1 MTDKELDELTERVH
15 HALDVPEPSP
25 LFWDHF
31 PNRVRAA
38 IDAAPRAEAAP
49 WWKRRAFALAMAVMI
64 AGAASFWAWSR
75 LAPSDAPADAP
86 VAVTDGAPA
95 GSVDAVDIND
105 EDAGWQVVGAVA
117 ATAGV
122 DALSEAGFG
131 VAPGGAESAIDEL
144 SDLQRAELMA
154 MLQAEMNGASSGS

>member
-38 IDAAPRAEAAP
+38 IDAAPAAEAAP

-64 AGAASFWAWSR
+64 AGTASFWAWSR
-75 LAPSDAPADAP
+75 QAPADAP
-86 VAVTDGAPA
+86 PGATPKPA
-95 GSVDAVDIND
+95 SLNASTP
-105 EDAGWQVVGAVA
+105 AVA
-117 ATAGV
+117 
-122 DALSEAGFG
+122 
-131 VAPGGAESAIDEL
+131 AIDEL

>member
-15 HALDVPEPSP
+15 RALDVPEPSP

-31 PNRVRAA
+31 PGRVRAA
-38 IDAAPRAEAAP
+38 IDAAPAADAAP
-49 WWKRRAFALAMAVMI
+49 WWKRRAFALATALMI
-64 AGAASFWAWSR
+64 AGTASFWAWSR
-75 LAPSDAPADAP
+75 LAPADAPADAP
-86 VAVTDGAPA
+86 MVTAGGAP
-95 GSVDAVDIND
+95 GGVDAVDIND
-105 EDAGWQVVGAVA
+105 DDAGWQVVGAVA

-131 VAPGGAESAIDEL
+131 VAPGGAEAAIDEL